1 VPEVERPHAEESDSV
16 ELLELQMPLPQVR
29 VVTVRVRVPE
39 VEQVS
44 A

>member
-1 VPEVERPHAEESDSV
+1 VPEVERPQAEESDSV